1 MADQEFMSLA
11 QKTSP
16 TAGSNLLL
24 VNSSEAYR
32 IDYDKLADAMLN
44 KLTSKNYSSLET
56 AAKNII
62 AALNELNSKS
72 LILNNTQCS
81 KISENDDLNEYTT
94 PGTYNCLDSATA
106 KTLEN
111 APYESAGFF
120 LYVLRFG
127 SSTFKQIAIPTVL
140 DEIKMRTCNSG
151 TWSAEWRQL
160 KPIT

>member
-16 TAGSNLLL
+16 TAGSNLLM

-72 LILNNTQCS
+72 LIYRGSIPNDADLDDYKVSDDSHFPGVYYLNGYNFDGATVYGPFILFRGTDAQMFIRSNSVIYIRSYSGSPASWRKWS
-81 KISENDDLNEYTT
+81 KFA
-94 PGTYNCLDSATA
+94 G
-106 KTLEN
+106 
-111 APYESAGFF
+111 ESLSF
-120 LYVLRFG
+120 
-127 SSTFKQIAIPTVL
+127 
-140 DEIKMRTCNSG
+140 
-151 TWSAEWRQL
+151 
-160 KPIT
+160 